1 MFLVLLIATFLIAF
15 AVSGV
20 VSLIF
25 NSPLD
30 RILRRI
36 LSDEI
41 SNAWLKYMKFAIYVV
56 GISSG
61 VRIGQLERYISKQ
74 ASPDS
79 EVLALT
85 TERWVLEIYR
95 TVIGS
100 LQGIAWMLLVFF
112 VFALIAF
119 VIVRIFEFKIEKQ
132 SNAPAR
138 NVSSRESVAG
148 ADARGE

>member
-1 MFLVLLIATFLIAF
+1 MFLILLAATFIIAF

-20 VSLIF
+20 VSRIF

-112 VFALIAF
+112 VFALVAF
-119 VIVRIFEFKIEKQ
+119 VMVRIFEFKIEKR

-138 NVSSRESVAG
+138 NVSHEQSAG
-148 ADARGE
+148 EADDRGE